1 MTNQNPEQKARDIID
16 KQLLECGWLIQDK
29 KKFNLAAGLGIA
41 IREYQ
46 TDIGPADYV
55 LFVDKKPVGII
66 EAKREEEGV
75 RLTTVE
81 EQSAQYAHAK
91 LRLLNNDPLPF
102 VYESTGEITR
112 FTDYRDPKPRS
123 RNVFTF
129 HRPETFV
136 QWLHQPKTLRARL
149 HDLPLLP
156 EKGLRDCQIT
166 AITNLEKSFKD
177 QRPKALIQMATGSGK
192 TYTAITFIYRLL
204 KFAKAKRIL
213 FLVDTKNLGEQ
224 AEGEFRAFT
233 ANDDNRLFT
242 ELYGVTRL
250 NSSFIPNDSQ
260 VYISTI
266 QRMYSILKDTE
277 LDESAEEENPNESR
291 FIPTAP
297 VPVGYNEKVP
307 IEFFDFVV
315 IDECHRSIYNL
326 WKQVLDYFDVF
337 QIGLTATPDNRT
349 FGYFN
354 QNIVSDYGY
363 EKAVVDGVLVPY
375 HVFTIETQITKNGSV
390 ISLGEKVDKRERL
403 TRKQFWEALDE
414 EVAYSGKQLDKDI
427 VNPSTIRTIIRAV
440 KDHLPSMFTDRY
452 SAVVGTS
459 RDLSPLSASSAFEVP
474 KMLIF
479 AKTDSH
485 AEDIIDIVR
494 EEFGEENKF
503 CKKIT
508 YRSEEDPKSVL
519 QQFRNDYYPR
529 IAVTVD
535 MIATGTDI
543 RPLEV
548 LLFMRDVKSRSYYEQ
563 MKGRGTRTC
572 SVEELRAKG
581 TPTAKF
587 SKDHFVIIDAIGVE
601 QSQKTDSRPLEK
613 APGVSLKDVLTS
625 IAMGN
630 TSEDMLTTLA
640 NRLIRL
646 DRQLK
651 DKDKSAFSEQA
662 NGLTINQVVKKLLNG
677 YDPDTQEQI
686 EITTRG
692 NMRGFAPLEIEK
704 AIATEQQ
711 KRIDD
716 AVALFHNPDLRDFI
730 IDIRKKYDQIIDTVN
745 IDAITN
751 IGWVKDHA
759 EASAALI
766 GDFKTWIEH
775 HKDEIT
781 ALQIFYAQAYRHRT
795 FTYKMIKDLCEKLKT
810 EKPILAPLAV
820 WKAYEQLE
828 KTNGSA
834 KNELIALVS
843 LIRKVAGID
852 ATLTAYDKTVDKN
865 FQEWIFKKNAGQHNA
880 FSEAQ
885 MQWLRM
891 MKDYVANSFSIDRDD
906 FDLSPFNAE
915 GGLSKMWQLFGEET
929 DRIIE
934 ELNEILVA

>member
-1 MTNQNPEQKARDIID
+1 MLNQNPEQIARDNID
-16 KQLLECGWLIQDK
+16 RQLFACGWIIQDK
-29 KKFNLAAGLGIA
+29 KQFNLAAGLGIA

-46 TDIGPADYV
+46 TDVGPADYV

-81 EQSAQYAHAK
+81 DQSSQYANAK

-102 VYESTGEITR
+102 VYESTGEVTR

-136 QWLHQPKTLRARL
+136 QWLSQPKTLRGRL
-149 HDLPLLP
+149 HDIPALP
-156 EKGLRDCQIT
+156 EECLRDCQIT
-166 AITNLEKSFKD
+166 AINNLEKSFKD

-192 TYTAITFIYRLL
+192 TFTAITAVYRLL
-204 KFAKAKRIL
+204 KYAKAKRIL

-224 AEGEFRAFT
+224 AEGEFRAYT
-233 ANDDNRLFT
+233 AQEDNRLFT

-266 QRMYSILKDTE
+266 QRMYSILKETE

-291 FIPTAP
+291 FIPKEP

-354 QNIVSDYGY
+354 QNLVSDYGY
-363 EKAVVDGVLVPY
+363 EKAVIDGVLVPY
-375 HVFTIETQITKNGSV
+375 NVFTIETEITKNGAS
-390 ISLGEKVDKRERL
+390 ILKEFSPLIDRRSRQ
-403 TRKQFWEALDE
+403 TRKKFWEALDE
-414 EVAYSGKQLDKDI
+414 DEVYSGKQLDKDI
-427 VNPSTIRTIIRAV
+427 VNPSTIRTIIKAT
-440 KDHLPSMFTDRY
+440 KDNLPAMFPDRMD
-452 SAVVGTS
+452 SKGI
-459 RDLSPLSASSAFEVP
+459 FEVP
-474 KMLIF
+474 KLLIF

-485 AEDIIDIVR
+485 AEDIIEIVR

-508 YRSEEDPKSVL
+508 YKSDEDPKSVL

-572 SVEELRAKG
+572 SVEELKAKG

-613 APGVSLKDVLTS
+613 APGISLKDVLQS
-625 IAMGN
+625 IAIGN
-630 TSEDMLTTLA
+630 TSEEMLSTLA
-640 NRLIRL
+640 SRLLRL
-646 DRQLK
+646 DKQLN
-651 DKDKSAFSEQA
+651 DKDKAQFAEKA
-662 NGLTINQVVKKLLNG
+662 NGITISQVVKQLLQAH
-677 YDPDTQEQI
+677 DPDVIMNE
-686 EITTRG
+686 ELRIT
-692 NMRGFAPLEIEK
+692 NEMRGQAPMEIEK
-704 AIATEQQ
+704 AIAKANQQ
-711 KRIDD
+711 LIEK
-716 AVALFHNPDLRDFI
+716 AVAVFNDHELRDFVV
-730 IDIRKKYDQIIDTVN
+730 DIRKQYDQLMDMVN
-745 IDAITN
+745 IDAVTN
-751 IGWVKDHA
+751 IGWVKDHVA
-759 EASAALI
+759 NSAAVI
-766 GDFKTWIEH
+766 EDFKAWIIQ

-781 ALQIFYAQAYRHRT
+781 ALQVFYAQDYRHRT
-795 FTYKMIKDLCEKLKT
+795 FTYKMIKELCDTLKK
-810 EKPILAPLAV
+810 EKPLLAPIAV
-820 WKAYEQLE
+820 WRAYEQLE

-852 ATLTAYDKTVDKN
+852 TTLTAYDKTVDKN
-865 FQEWIFKKNAGQHNA
+865 FQDWIFTKNAGKHNA
-880 FSEAQ
+880 FTEQ
-885 MQWLRM
+885 QIQWLRM
-891 MKDYVANSFSIDRDD
+891 MKDYVANSFSIDKDD

-929 DRIIE
+929 DKIIN
-934 ELNEILVA
+934 ELNEVLAA